1 MDTEETE
8 TSYSGIMQMRYD
20 FLMDNCPE
28 DVKEMDRDGTMAA
41 YLEKVAERYNERVD
55 QLYPACM
62 KSWGAT
68 QELAQKDNAEYLR
81 LCNGARMMAEE
92 IARHEIVEAL

>member
-1 MDTEETE
+1 MDTEAAEI
-8 TSYSGIMQMRYD
+8 SYNGIMQMRYD
-20 FLMDNCPE
+20 FLMDNCP
-28 DVKEMDRDGTMAA
+28 DVVKEMDRDGTMAA
-41 YLEKVAERYNERVD
+41 YLEKVAERYHERVE

-68 QELAQKDNAEYLR
+68 QELAQKDNGKYHR
-81 LCNGARMMAEE
+81 LCNGARKMAEE